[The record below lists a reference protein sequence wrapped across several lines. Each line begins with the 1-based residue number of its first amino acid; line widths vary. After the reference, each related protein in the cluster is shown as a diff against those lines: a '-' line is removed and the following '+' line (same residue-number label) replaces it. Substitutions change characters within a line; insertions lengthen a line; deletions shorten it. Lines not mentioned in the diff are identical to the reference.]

1 MMKNKITAGSWLSS
15 DEIFLQ
21 QIAADEVRAKAKKD
35 GFHERLVFQ
44 IDASFDWHQV
54 EQALNNRSLFSDKQL
69 LELRFLQDKFSDA
82 DRKALQACCEKLNPD
97 ILLLILSHKIEA
109 QTKKAKWFVEI
120 TNKINFVPIWPISAQ
135 QYLAWLK
142 ARSDHYQ
149 LQIEQSALQLLA
161 KQTQG
166 NVLAADQILQQLK
179 LINNNELI
187 TTNMITE
194 FTQSAIQTD
203 LFTFVDIFLNA
214 QNANTLKHLELL
226 KAQGIEPILIIW
238 ALARE
243 LRTLN
248 AMQLGENPYVWP
260 SRQALIHQALK
271 LFPNAKIHKL
281 MQQLANIDLYIKGA
295 KRGDPWLALERLI
308 VC

>member
-1 MMKNKITAGSWLSS
+1 MMKNKTTAGSWLSS
-15 DEIFLQ
+15 DEVFLQ
-21 QIAADEVRAKAKKD
+21 QIAADEVRAKAKQD
-35 GFHERLVFQ
+35 GFNERLVFQ
-44 IDASFDWHQV
+44 IDASFDWNQV

-69 LELRFLQDKFSDA
+69 VELRFLQDKFSDA

-109 QTKKAKWFVEI
+109 QTKKAKWFLEI
-120 TNKINFVPIWPISAQ
+120 TNKINFVPIWPINPQ
-135 QYLAWLK
+135 QYLSWLK
-142 ARSDHYQ
+142 ARSEHYQ
-149 LQIEQSALQLLA
+149 LKIEQSALQLLA

-166 NVLAADQILQQLK
+166 NVLAADQIMQQLS
-179 LINNNELI
+179 LIPAQAGIHIAELAQ
-187 TTNMITE
+187 N
-194 FTQSAIQTD
+194 AIQTD

-214 QNANTLKHLELL
+214 QNANTLKHLALL
-226 KAQGIEPILIIW
+226 KAQGVEPILIIW

-271 LFPNAKIHKL
+271 LFPSAKIHKL
-281 MQQLANIDLYIKGA
+281 MQQLAEIDLYIKGA
-295 KRGDPWLALERLI
+295 KPGDPWLALERLI
-308 VC
+308 LC